1 MIWQCVAM
9 VTVARSDIERRERT
23 VREIDVMAFDTE
35 IGPMVA
41 AVCEHGLL
49 MAGIAG
55 ETISADAMLADTT
68 TEMARRHRRATVTHR
83 DAAAISRRPR
93 LRRHDTVIAAL
104 GSLASGAAPDELPPL
119 HLIGTAFQ
127 IRVWEQLRQIRR
139 GEVCSYG
146 EVAAAIGAPKAV
158 RATAGAVGANP
169 IGLIVPCHRVIR
181 SDGTIGGFGWGL
193 GTKRRLLAAEGVHL
207 VDDPGTPR

>member
-1 MIWQCVAM
+1 MICHAVGM
-9 VTVARSDIERRERT
+9 VTMIGGAAGQREISESAT
-23 VREIDVMAFDTE
+23 VREIDTMVIDTE

-55 ETISADAMLADTT
+55 ETVSADAMLADTT
-68 TEMARRHRRATVTHR
+68 VDLARRHRHATLTHLD
-83 DAAAISRRPR
+83 DAATSPYG
-93 LRRHDTVIAAL
+93 TVIAAL
-104 GSLASGAAPDELPPL
+104 RSLAAGVEPDELPPL
-119 HLIGTAFQ
+119 HLVGTAFQ
-127 IRVWEQLRQIRR
+127 IRVWEQLRRIEH

-146 EVAAAIGAPKAV
+146 EVAAAIGAPSSV

-181 SDGTIGGFGWGL
+181 ADGTIGGFGWGTE
-193 GTKRRLLAAEGVHL
+193 TKRRLLAAEGVHL